1 MNTLTHTHKHT
12 HTHTHTLKH
21 THTHTHTHLY
31 VLFKLVYISRLAKE
45 IHTLTKKNVLHTP
58 T

>member
-1 MNTLTHTHKHT
+1 MNTLTHTQT
-12 HTHTHTLKH
+12 HAHTHTLKH
-21 THTHTHTHLY
+21 THTHLY
-31 VLFKLVYISRLAKE
+31 ILFKLVYISRLAKE